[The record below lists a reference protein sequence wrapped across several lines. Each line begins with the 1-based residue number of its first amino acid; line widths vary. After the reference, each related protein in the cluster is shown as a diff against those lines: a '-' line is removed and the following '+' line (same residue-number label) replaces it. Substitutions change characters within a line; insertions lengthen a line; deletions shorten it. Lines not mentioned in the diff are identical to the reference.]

1 MRHNPTALGVVT
13 PLWADAK
20 KEEFIEFA
28 IMAEE
33 LGYDSIWVPEMWGRD
48 AFSIMTLLS
57 IHTLKIGIA
66 SGVVSVFSRTPAA
79 IASAIATIDEISGG
93 RVILGL
99 GTSGPAVIENW
110 HGVQFEQPLERT
122 KEYVQIIR
130 LILSG
135 SKANYVGKV
144 FKLKDFRL
152 MFEPIRKEIPIFI
165 ASLGPKNVRMTAEIA
180 DGWIPYLVP
189 IESIKKIAESELFD
203 PLRIA
208 GRTEREFRIAPYFP
222 ACVSDDP
229 EESKRVV
236 RDLIAYYVGGMG
248 TYYARSLSRWGF
260 EEEAKTIRDAW
271 SSGNK
276 SKAAQGVTSNLLST
290 VAIAGTRAEA
300 LGKLEEI
307 RSLGTFVLP
316 ILLFP
321 PKATRKMVLDTMTA
335 LAPSHKKN

>member
-1 MRHNPTALGVVT
+1 MRHNPSTLGVVT
-13 PLWADAK
+13 PLWANIK

-28 IMAEE
+28 VMAEE

-110 HGVQFEQPLERT
+110 HGVKFEQPIERT

-135 SKANYVGKV
+135 SKANYVGNI

-152 MFEPIRKEIPIFI
+152 MFEPIRKDIPIFI

-180 DGWIPYLVP
+180 NGWIPYLVP
-189 IESIKKIAESELFD
+189 IESIRKIVESEL
-203 PLRIA
+203 PNSLRLA
-208 GRTEREFRIAPYFP
+208 GSTESDFKIAPYFP
-222 ACVSDDP
+222 TCVSENP

-248 TYYARSLSRWGF
+248 TYYASALSRYGF
-260 EEEAKTIRDAW
+260 EEEVKTIRDAW
-271 SSGNK
+271 ASGNK
-276 SKAAQGVTSNLLST
+276 SKAVSGVTSNLLNA

-300 LGKLEEI
+300 LEKLEEI
-307 RSLGTFVLP
+307 MSLGAVLP
-316 ILLFP
+316 ILFFP
-321 PKATRKMVLDTMTA
+321 PRATRKMVWDTMTA
-335 LAPSHKKN
+335 LAPSRNND